1 MALPRASRSTRRR
14 GAALRARRLYRTDNV
29 RTCGIPNLVPPGQSV
44 HLHAGAFG
52 FGTITDWGTPLH
64 IGASTRASPR
74 PFALHRVAPP
84 RGTHSAT
91 AAPTVPQC
99 VLPPLR
105 AHPTTSHDRCVRA
118 NGVTRFLP
126 ACRVPASRA
135 RTTAPP
141 HRSLRAMDLKL
152 APPHDAWDTLT
163 QSWVTD
169 LPLAALARAQAVH
182 IAKAKL
188 STSPLSKPSP
198 PWVPPPVVT
207 PQMPAAEA
215 ASLAAASGSEEV
227 PMTPEAAEASSL
239 ALAWRL
245 QQEEQAAFYHAIN
258 ENTPGPTAR
267 SVAAT
272 PGEAPLMAALGE
284 AESPEDAS
292 LQLALRLQQA
302 REPSYL

>member
-1 MALPRASRSTRRR
+1 
-14 GAALRARRLYRTDNV
+14 
-29 RTCGIPNLVPPGQSV
+29 
-44 HLHAGAFG
+44 
-52 FGTITDWGTPLH
+52 
-64 IGASTRASPR
+64 
-74 PFALHRVAPP
+74 
-84 RGTHSAT
+84 
-91 AAPTVPQC
+91 
-99 VLPPLR
+99 
-105 AHPTTSHDRCVRA
+105 
-118 NGVTRFLP
+118 
-126 ACRVPASRA
+126 
-135 RTTAPP
+135 
-141 HRSLRAMDLKL
+141 MDLTL
-152 APPHDAWDTLT
+152 ATPHDAWDALT

-169 LPLAALARAQAVH
+169 LPLAALARAQAVS
-182 IAKAKL
+182 AASLTKAKL
-188 STSPLSKPSP
+188 SISPPLKPSP

-207 PQMPAAEA
+207 PQVPAAEA
-215 ASLAAASGSEEV
+215 ASPAAASGSEEV

-302 REPSYL
+302 REPSSLSVSPAFPLCEPSSLT

>member
-1 MALPRASRSTRRR
+1 MVSLGSSLLVESR
-14 GAALRARRLYRTDNV
+14 L
-29 RTCGIPNLVPPGQSV
+29 
-44 HLHAGAFG
+44 
-52 FGTITDWGTPLH
+52 
-64 IGASTRASPR
+64 
-74 PFALHRVAPP
+74 
-84 RGTHSAT
+84 
-91 AAPTVPQC
+91 
-99 VLPPLR
+99 
-105 AHPTTSHDRCVRA
+105 
-118 NGVTRFLP
+118 
-126 ACRVPASRA
+126 SR